1 MKTENIPTHDLY
13 TFALERQDTIQKK
26 ADVHFT
32 PEGSKQM
39 GEDVAKVIREKL
51 AK

>member
-1 MKTENIPTHDLY
+1 MVPKD
-13 TFALERQDTIQKK
+13 ALSATQDTIQKK